1 MDVSVNILKNIEKRL
16 ERIEDKMDNF
26 LGFEE
31 ISKKE
36 MGELD
41 IAKKEMKEGKCIS
54 LENLKK
60 KLSAD

>member
-26 LGFEE
+26 LGLEE
-31 ISKKE
+31 ISREE
-36 MGELD
+36 MRELD
-41 IAKKEMKEGKCIS
+41 IAKKEMKKGKCIS
-54 LENLKK
+54 LENLRK